1 MKKQMAVC
9 ALILL
14 FIVTLSPVALAAE
27 AEVNVEAGEACDYG
41 VDIPFTPS
49 PRAARYTFEVF
60 DGEGAQDSLMRAQVT
75 VSGEGEQ
82 RVYLPLA
89 VDPEGAH
96 RYTLQ
101 VTAHPASER
110 VGLDTAAT
118 VRTPFTT
125 SPSCGC
131 AAGTAGAF
139 YAGAGTEGSP
149 WRVTNQAQLAHIHSA
164 HLAGGHSFLQV
175 RDIRLDGSWGGIG
188 TDIKS
193 FTGRYD
199 GGYHT
204 ITFPDQT
211 LSSGLFICVVD
222 STITSLGIENA
233 AISSSAARGALA
245 AVCMGNTRITDC
257 YALNS
262 IVYGYA
268 AGGLVGTAEKG
279 SVLENCYVLGPRLNA
294 DWETGGLIGRI
305 NSGGLDLSG
314 CYAIPASGGSPRR
327 GSFALAGNTSYPGT
341 GGNIYNSYWC
351 NSPISAGVG
360 GSVNDGGGYGTP
372 PTLHAPSKGL
382 ALGDFSLLDNLNFDS
397 GLWEIRTLTFNTAG
411 GSVSQPV
418 PVLKG
423 FYGD

>member
-1 MKKQMAVC
+1 MKKQIAVC

-14 FIVTLSPVALAAE
+14 FMITLSPLALAAG
-27 AEVNVEAGEACDYG
+27 AEVRVETGEACDYG

-82 RVYLPLA
+82 RVHLPLA
-89 VDPEGAH
+89 VDPEEAH

-118 VRTPFTT
+118 VRTSFTT

-139 YAGAGTEGSP
+139 YAGAGTEESP
-149 WRVTNQAQLAHIHSA
+149 WRVMSQAQLAHINA
-164 HLAGGHSFLQV
+164 HIAGGHSFLQV
-175 RDIRLDGSWGGIG
+175 RDIRLDGSWSGIG
-188 TDIKS
+188 TDGKP

-199 GGYHT
+199 GEYHT

-211 LSSGLFICVVD
+211 LSSGLFVWAAD

-233 AISSSAARGALA
+233 AISSSSNQGALTGY
-245 AVCMGNTRITDC
+245 CRGNTRITNC
-257 YALNS
+257 YALNPT
-262 IVYGYA
+262 VYGYD
-268 AGGLVGTAEKG
+268 AGGLIGTVGKG
-279 SVLENCYVLGPRLNA
+279 GVLENCYVLGSRLNA

-305 NSGGLDLSG
+305 NSGGVDLSG

-327 GSFALAGNTSYPGT
+327 GSFALVGNTSYTGT

-351 NSPISAGVG
+351 SSPISSGIG

-382 ALGDFSLLDNLNFDS
+382 ALGDFSSLDNLSFDS
-397 GLWEIRTLTFNTAG
+397 GLWEIRTLTFNTAS
-411 GSVSQPV
+411 GSVSRPV

-423 FYGD
+423 FSGD